1 MSAAT
6 DDPQV
11 FRMGGQPLPM
21 SEEAF
26 QAHAIDQLGELREAV
41 GQMPNAE
48 QIGQAVA
55 MHLRTMLRDPDTW
68 ADASEGMSEA
78 AQRQAGRWLIGGVRK
93 GLSKLAWVV
102 VIGLVVY
109 QLGGWTAL
117 LALLKSG
124 SAQ

>member
-6 DDPQV
+6 DDVRV
-11 FRMGGQPLPM
+11 FSQHETPDR
-21 SEEAF
+21 F
-26 QAHAIDQLGELREAV
+26 KAHVVDQLGELREAV
-41 GQMPNAE
+41 GQIPTAE
-48 QIGQAVA
+48 QIGQSVA
-55 MHLRTMLRDPDTW
+55 MHMRTMLRDPDTW
-68 ADASEGMSEA
+68 ADASEGMTEA

-93 GLSKLAWVV
+93 GISKLAWVV

-124 SAQ
+124 STQ

>member
-1 MSAAT
+1 MSAAS
-6 DDPQV
+6 DDAHV
-11 FRMGGQPLPM
+11 FRSTEPPPDHFRG
-21 SEEAF
+21 
-26 QAHAIDQLGELREAV
+26 HVIDQLGELREAV
-41 GQMPNAE
+41 GQIPTAE

-55 MHLRTMLRDPDTW
+55 MHMRTMLRDPDTW

-93 GLSKLAWVV
+93 GFSKLAWVV

-117 LALLKSG
+117 FGFIKSG
-124 SAQ
+124 STA